1 VEWVEW
7 SGVDFF
13 FCGIFFFFCSE
24 PSIAFVDRVG
34 SGLVLVSGRL
44 LIGWLVDWLGSLH
57 GVGGVSFLGFRS
69 LRFVFF
75 FFFFFTVNDWNAVG
89 KSYG

>member
-1 VEWVEW
+1 VGWSGVEW
-7 SGVDFF
+7 SGWSGVEWTSFF
-13 FCGIFFFFCSE
+13 VVFFFFCSE

-69 LRFVFF
+69 LRFALCFF
-75 FFFFFTVNDWNAVG
+75 FFSF
-89 KSYG
+89 YYQ